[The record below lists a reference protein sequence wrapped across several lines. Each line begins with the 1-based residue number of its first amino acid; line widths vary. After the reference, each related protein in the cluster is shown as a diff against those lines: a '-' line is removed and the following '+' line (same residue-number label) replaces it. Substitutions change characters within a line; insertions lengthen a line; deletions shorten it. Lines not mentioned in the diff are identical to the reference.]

1 MEIIELGKTP
11 ISSDMPSGEDIRY
24 EPEYEE
30 LQNEIDKLS
39 SLTSQSGI
47 DWDNVVGLATTILSK
62 KSKNLLVASY
72 LFVGL
77 IQSRGLE
84 GLAPGISM
92 YRGLLEDFWDS
103 LYPPIKRMRA
113 RENALAWWLEKT
125 LKALESLP
133 EGATL
138 AKETKTAL
146 SEDLEAIDTFLG
158 QEMDDA
164 PLLHQLKGR
173 IAAIP
178 TPVVSQPEE
187 VSTTEPVSPSPPQP
201 DSQASAA
208 PAAQA
213 VETQETGADQ
223 DPQKVLSQGL
233 NTLRQAAALFRQKD
247 PSNVLAYRLTRIASW
262 SEVEKLPPN
271 EDGKTRIPPPMKE
284 IISSLSQ
291 LYEQENF
298 IELLESAEGRVGQFL
313 FWLDLS
319 RYVAESLEHLGYD
332 EARQTVAGETA
343 RYTRRLSGIEK
354 LSFSDDTPFADEATS
369 EWLKDII
376 KELGPSGEGDSA
388 YDRTSSG
395 DTDLTA
401 VDESYTQ
408 ARALVKEKKL
418 SEALSHLQK
427 FINCAGSQKL
437 KLLGRMRLVRLL
449 ISAKKYSLAIP
460 HAQEILEDIDRHALE
475 AWDPDLALEAF
486 EQVYKAIKTQK
497 DETMKGQ
504 AVSVF
509 NLIAKI
515 NPAAAVR
522 LGG

>member
-47 DWDNVVGLATTILSK
+47 DWDNVVSLSTTILSE

-77 IQSRGLE
+77 IHTRGLDD
-84 GLAPGISM
+84 LAPGISM

-113 RENALAWWLEKT
+113 RKNALDWWLEIT
-125 LKALESLP
+125 LKTFESLP
-133 EGATL
+133 EEATL
-138 AKETKTAL
+138 AKETKTAI

-158 QEMDDA
+158 ENMEDA

-178 TPVVSQPEE
+178 SPVALQPEE
-187 VSTTEPVSPSPPQP
+187 VPITEPATPSQPQP
-201 DSQASAA
+201 DSQASSA

-213 VETQETGADQ
+213 VDIQEAGADQ
-223 DPQKVLSQGL
+223 DPQKILSQGL
-233 NTLRQAAALFRQKD
+233 NSLSLAATLLRQKD
-247 PSNVLAYRLTRIASW
+247 PSNAMAYRLTRIAAW
-262 SEVEKLPPN
+262 SEVDKLPPN

-284 IISSLSQ
+284 IVSSLSQ
-291 LYEQENF
+291 LHEQDNF

-319 RYVAESLEHLGYD
+319 RYVADSLENLGYN
-332 EARQTVAGETA
+332 EAYQTVAEETA

-354 LSFSDDTPFADEATS
+354 LNFSDDMPFADEATS
-369 EWLKDII
+369 EWLKNII
-376 KELGPSGEGDSA
+376 QDFGLSGEGDSA
-388 YDRTSSG
+388 FAKATNVAS
-395 DTDLTA
+395 DLAA
-401 VDESYTQ
+401 VEESYKQ

-418 SEALSHLQK
+418 PEALSYLQK
-427 FINCAGSQKL
+427 FINSAGSQKL

-449 ISAKKYSLAIP
+449 IGAKKYSLAIP

-475 AWDPDLALEAF
+475 AWDPDLALDAF

-497 DETMKGQ
+497 DETMKVL
-504 AVSVF
+504 AASVF
-509 NLIAKI
+509 NRIAKT

-522 LGG
+522 LGE